1 MLKYAGMQK
10 NNIILK
16 MQVVRTF
23 VTLLLAAAVI
33 LLLST
38 GPASAAD
45 GKVIPLTDELKK
57 ALAPLGEGVV
67 GKAIPAPV
75 IHNPAKTFGMR
86 EGTFE
91 FQYTKGS
98 KDAGKNHNEVYT
110 KLPSKNGNPLWS
122 RNIGGEFIEEIEIKP
137 DGSMHINDDIAVPYS
152 YRAHY
157 DPGLSVAQKVSPG
170 ESWKLESKVSI
181 YHVKKNPNKIAH
193 HGKMSVKRTYVGAY
207 EVTTPAGKFDAYLL
221 VDDYEIHVTPVKVKD
236 KRYTFFAPGVG
247 KVAEVEGLKATAIMI
262 INIHQANAK
271 VLVKYPKG
279 TTPKD

>member
-1 MLKYAGMQK
+1 MLKYASMQK
-10 NNIILK
+10 DNIILK
-16 MQVVRTF
+16 MQLRTSAIA
-23 VTLLLAAAVI
+23 LLTAVMI
-33 LLLST
+33 LLVST
-38 GPASAAD
+38 GTVRAAD

-75 IHNPAKTFGMR
+75 IHDPAKTIGMR

-91 FQYTKGS
+91 FQFTKGA

-157 DPGLSVAQKVSPG
+157 DPGLTIAQKVSPG

-193 HGKMSVKRTYVGAY
+193 HGKMSVTRTYVGAY

-221 VDDYEIHVTPVKVKD
+221 VDDYEIKVIPVKVKD

-247 KVAEVEGLKATAIMI
+247 KVAEVEGLRASAILI

-271 VLVKYPKG
+271 VLAKYPKD
-279 TTPKD
+279 TTP